1 MAVTAPPAQ
10 PQQILPTGS
19 DFNQRTWAT
28 AEEIR
33 EAVLQDC
40 HDRGVRFRV
49 DLFENVEATYTA
61 LRKRQA
67 IGGDGTTS
75 TRQLARDLYPDV
87 GEDLEAARRKR
98 ESVRRWLALLQRQ
111 GLIGKEGLRSASGK
125 HLGLRVALLPVD
137 AVTARSRGCSS
148 AG

>member
-1 MAVTAPPAQ
+1 MTVTASPGQ
-10 PQQILPTGS
+10 SSQILPTRSELGR
-19 DFNQRTWAT
+19 NWAT

-33 EAVLQDC
+33 EAVICDC
-40 HDRGVRFRV
+40 DDRGVRFQRN
-49 DLFENVEATYTA
+49 LFENVEAVYNA

-87 GEDLEAARRKR
+87 GEDFQAARRKR
-98 ESVRRWLALLQRQ
+98 ESVRRWLALLERQ
-111 GLIGKEGLRSASGK
+111 GLIGKHELRGSGGK
-125 HLGLRVALLPVD
+125 SLGLRVALLPVD
-137 AVTARSRGCSS
+137 AVTARARGCSS